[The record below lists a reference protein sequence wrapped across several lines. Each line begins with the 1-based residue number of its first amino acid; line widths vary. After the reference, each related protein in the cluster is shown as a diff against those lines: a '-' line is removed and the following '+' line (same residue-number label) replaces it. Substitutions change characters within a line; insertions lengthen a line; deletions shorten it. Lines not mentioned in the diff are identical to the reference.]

1 VCGGEESVDDFALA
15 GSERPRI
22 AAISPNGRASMSCST
37 NASRSAGASV
47 SSTTSSAGPT
57 DSAISVS

>member
-1 VCGGEESVDDFALA
+1 
-15 GSERPRI
+15 
-22 AAISPNGRASMSCST
+22 MSCST

-57 DSAISVS
+57 ESATTAWDSGSAPSPRAVTGPAAT